1 MVDGDWPLLRWRS
14 VAELTLVE
22 KRLMVGG
29 DWPFLDGSDWPFLDG
44 GDSAA
49 ELPLLFAD

>member
-29 DWPFLDGSDWPFLDG
+29 DWPFLDG